1 MPHETQS
8 PGQLSGQQP
17 AVQLTDAEVLLLQL
31 SEDNP
36 AQRLLQELTQQ
47 ESGQQ
52 GVDVT
57 PFKLPPAPQA
67 LSLEEA
73 AGSRLGRSGRAT
85 DPFSREER
93 AAAAAG
99 VDILTG
105 APVGRAVAG
114 FAGNEAI
121 AAEFFRKEL
130 TEFFGQDVRLRK
142 GPESGALE
150 FFNPETRRFT
160 TIDEATVTSR
170 DLADFLSLAPVFLGA
185 GIGEIFGPVG
195 AAVGG
200 AAGEAVSQTIGATLG
215 VGAGFESAVG
225 DVATEAALVGGGSVA
240 FRAVEAGRRA
250 ISRVAR
256 PRAVS
261 GEVAESALAAGESNQ
276 AIADEIS
283 RVARRRFQPLTGQLA
298 EEETLLGAQSA
309 LRSSPETAVVLRQR
323 ARENE
328 TALEAFFD
336 ATTPQG
342 EIQSAVGRQAQQAA
356 RVKTQ
361 GRLAQ
366 GDRIIQNSIDD
377 LDQLIQSLPRA
388 GADTSGG
395 RIRALVTA
403 ERQKFKTI
411 EADAYEAAQVRYEL
425 NPETGL
431 SDIKIPISGEVKKT
445 FRALSAEAKEALFAE
460 QAAGKSILTPKSI
473 GEATEIDL
481 HQMEEAIRFLRRR
494 KRLDV
499 RGAVAGT
506 PAGRDVDRVLQ
517 SLIRQRSKFLAKSRP
532 DVLDAIEQAE
542 FASAERSRLFD
553 KSILRSI
560 LVKDDAGE
568 FVLRNREVIGRTIA
582 TGDKDAVSHL
592 MRILSENPA
601 GQQELQKTM
610 LAFYRNEVVVDGLP
624 TLALH
629 RRFMERHGE
638 SVKTIFPKQGAA
650 MRKFGQTIAKAEDT
664 IGRTELFKKAVARQ
678 FQGRLQDVAPENVVK
693 KMFTD
698 RFSAKDANRFR
709 NLAQVGGFLPQYER
723 AIGDEIRRRVF
734 TGGVLS
740 PAKLESFLAQHDE
753 VVFGLIGPQYVKDLR
768 TLLSGLKTAATQP
781 AGIARPGN
789 SLLDLMRVI
798 VAPPLTRRGRA
809 QTLGMN
815 INRRALERAMLNAII
830 DPKGLRAIVAQRN
843 AEITSKK
850 VLGMLGALGGASIQ
864 ATGELPARPILPLD
878 EVGEEVEQQ

>member
-1 MPHETQS
+1 MPHETQP
-8 PGQLSGQQP
+8 PGQQPGQPAGQQP
-17 AVQLTDAEVLLLQL
+17 AVQLTDAEALLLQL

-47 ESGQQ
+47 EPGQQ

-57 PFKLPPAPQA
+57 PFKLPPPPQA

-73 AGSRLGRSGRAT
+73 AGSRLGRSGRAV
-85 DPFSREER
+85 DPFSKEER

-105 APVGRAVAG
+105 APTGRAVAG

-121 AAEFFRKEL
+121 TAEFFRKEL
-130 TEFFGQDVRLRK
+130 SEFFGQDVRLRK

-170 DLADFLSLAPVFLGA
+170 DLADFLSLAPVLLGA
-185 GIGEIFGPVG
+185 GVGELFGGPPGAAAG
-195 AAVGG
+195 AAV
-200 AAGEAVSQTIGATLG
+200 GEAVSQGIGGILG
-215 VGAGFESAVG
+215 VSEGLESAVG
-225 DVATEAALVGGGSVA
+225 DIATEAAFAGGGSGVI
-240 FRAVEAGRRA
+240 RGLEAARRG
-250 ISRVAR
+250 IMRVAR

-261 GEVAESALAAGESNQ
+261 GEVAESALAAGESSQ

-283 RVARRRFQPLTGQLA
+283 RVSGRRFQPLTGQLA
-298 EEETLLGAQSA
+298 EEETLLGAQAA

-342 EIQSAVGRQAQQAA
+342 EVQSAVGRQAQQAA

-366 GDRIIQNSIDD
+366 GDRIIQSSIDD
-377 LDQLIQSLPRA
+377 LEQLIQNLPRA

-403 ERQKFKTI
+403 ERRKFKTI
-411 EADAYEAAQVRYEL
+411 EADAYEAAQVRYGL

-445 FRALSAEAKEALFAE
+445 FRALSAEAKESLFAE

-473 GEATEIDL
+473 TEATEIDL

-517 SLIRQRSKFLAKSRP
+517 SMVRQRSEFLAKSRP

-542 FASAERSRLFD
+542 FASAERARLFD

-568 FVLRNREVIGRTIA
+568 FVLRNREVIARTIA

-592 MRILSENPA
+592 MNILSENPA

-610 LAFYRNEVVVDGLP
+610 LAFYRNEVIADGLP
-624 TLALH
+624 NLALH
-629 RRFMERHGE
+629 KRFMERHGE
-638 SVKTIFPKQGAA
+638 VVKVIFPRQGASIQ
-650 MRKFGQTIAKAEDT
+650 KFGQTIAKAEDT
-664 IGRTELFKKAVARQ
+664 IARTELFKKAVARQ
-678 FQGRLQDVAPENVVK
+678 FQGRLQDVAPESVVK

-740 PAKLESFLAQHDE
+740 PVKLESFLSQHDE

-768 TLLSGLKTAATQP
+768 TLLSGLKTSVTQP
-781 AGIARPGN
+781 AGIARPAGN

-815 INRRALERAMLNAII
+815 INRRAFERAMLNAII

-843 AEITSKK
+843 AEVTSKK
-850 VLGMLGALGGASIQ
+850 VFGLLGALGGASFQ
-864 ATGELPARPILPLD
+864 AGGELPVGPIAP
-878 EVGEEVEQQ
+878 EIVP